1 MKNKEVRVLHIDFQK
16 EWRGG
21 QQQGVYLFET
31 MLNKGYHTMFA
42 CRPNSKLSSY
52 FKKNNLP
59 LFEVN
64 MFAEIDLVS
73 AFKIASFCKKNN
85 FNILYLHSAGAH
97 SIGLL
102 AKIFYRRLKLVGI
115 RRVDFKIKSNF
126 LSQLKYQ
133 SSFVNSIVCIS
144 NEIKRVM
151 LGCGINNNVLKVIY
165 SGIDTQK
172 FKHLKFDSDFKKK
185 LKIPK
190 NNIVIGTIAALVGH
204 KDYPNLLNA
213 AKIVCKKRTNIT
225 FIAVGDGKKRDELK
239 ELHSKLNLG
248 DKFIFTG
255 YQTDVGKYLLLF
267 DVFVLASKTEGLG
280 TSILDAQSVG
290 IPIVATNAGGIPEA
304 VQNNTNGILVE
315 PQNANTLADAIIN
328 LVDNKEKREQF
339 GLNGKEYVK
348 NFDINTTVKKHIKLM
363 ETLLQEVN

>member
-1 MKNKEVRVLHIDFQK
+1 
-16 EWRGG
+16 
-21 QQQGVYLFET
+21 
-31 MLNKGYHTMFA
+31 
-42 CRPNSKLSSY
+42 
-52 FKKNNLP
+52 
-59 LFEVN
+59 

-102 AKIFYRRLKLVGI
+102 AKIFYRKLKLVGI

-144 NEIKRVM
+144 HEIKRVM
-151 LGCGINNNVLKVIY
+151 LGCGVNNNVLKVIH
-165 SGIDTQK
+165 SGVDTQK
-172 FKHLKFDSDFKKK
+172 FASLKFNSDFKEE
-185 LKIPK
+185 LNIPQK
-190 NNIVIGTIAALVGH
+190 NIVVGTIAALEGH

-213 AKIVCKKRTNIT
+213 AKIVCDKRENIT
-225 FIAVGDGKKRDELK
+225 FVSVGDGKKIDELN
-239 ELHSKLNLG
+239 ELHNQLDLR
-248 DKFIFTG
+248 DKFIFAG
-255 YQTDVGKYLLLF
+255 YQSKVGKYLMLF

-290 IPIVATNAGGIPEA
+290 LPIVATKAGGIPEA

-315 PQNANTLADAIIN
+315 PQNANDLAEAIIN
-328 LVDNKEKREQF
+328 LVDNKEKREQL
-339 GLNGKEYVK
+339 GLSGKESVK
-348 NFDINTTVKKHIKLM
+348 NFDINTTVKKHIELM
-363 ETLLQEVN
+363 KTLLQVR